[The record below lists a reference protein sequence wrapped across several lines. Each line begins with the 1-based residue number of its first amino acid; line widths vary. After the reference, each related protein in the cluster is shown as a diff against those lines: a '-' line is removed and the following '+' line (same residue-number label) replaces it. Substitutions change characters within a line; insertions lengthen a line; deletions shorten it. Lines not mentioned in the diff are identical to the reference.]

1 MTPKMRKELSLLGA
15 LTVVLAG
22 VTYYNFGTDP
32 APTTAKPTA
41 GARAPSKPRV
51 RAPRSETPT
60 GLVTDVKL
68 ELLTPSQDSGSAPGR
83 DPFRFKPKPAPPPP
97 PPPPQPTFQAPVT
110 PPRPPAERIESVLR
124 YVGYTVS
131 QSGRKVATL
140 SYGANVNT
148 AVQFVGVEGDVIEGR
163 YRLLRIEPNAV
174 EVVELTGDGRR
185 ARIPYSV

>member
-1 MTPKMRKELSLLGA
+1 VLGA

-32 APTTAKPTA
+32 APKTTAQPTA

-51 RAPRSETPT
+51 RTPRSDTPT

-68 ELLTPSQDSGSAPGR
+68 ELLTASQDSGSVPGR

-97 PPPPQPTFQAPVT
+97 PPPPPQPTFQAPVT
-110 PPRPPAERIESVLR
+110 PPRAQAERIESVLR

-140 SYGANVNT
+140 SYGPNRDT

-174 EVVELTGDGRR
+174 EVVELVGDGRR